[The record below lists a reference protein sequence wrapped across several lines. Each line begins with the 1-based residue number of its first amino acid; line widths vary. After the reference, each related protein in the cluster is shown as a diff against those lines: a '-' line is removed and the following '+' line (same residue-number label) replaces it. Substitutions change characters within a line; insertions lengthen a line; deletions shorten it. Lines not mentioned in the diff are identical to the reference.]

1 MQPAWVAEIKA
12 QHARATICRLTTAPG
27 FGHSLLETTVP
38 QYRLSDF
45 DFLLPNDLVAQRPA
59 ARRSESRLLHVLG
72 QGRWED
78 RVFTDL
84 LGILLPDD
92 LLIFNDSKVIPAR
105 LFARKPTGGQVEF
118 LVERITSDGTATAL
132 MRASK
137 KPAAGTDLRLE
148 VREGGDRSQG
158 QAAGLS
164 DRVLFKGPVPG
175 AADRVELCFAG
186 AVLDY
191 LEAYGELPLPPYID
205 HRPNAEDLQRYQT
218 VYAEHAGSV
227 AAPTAGLHFDE
238 AFLDALDAKGIRRAT
253 LTLHV
258 GSGTFAP
265 VRSDDL
271 SAHKMHWEWCSLP
284 QATAHAI
291 ADTRGRGGRVVAVGT
306 TSLRTLESAAAREAS
321 GHALYGQWETD
332 LFITPGYRFRLV
344 DALLTNFHLPRSTL
358 LMLVSAFAGYETI
371 RGAYAHA
378 IAQRYRFFSYGDAM
392 FLAGRIAE
400 QAPAAGLRPT

>member
-1 MQPAWVAEIKA
+1 M
-12 QHARATICRLTTAPG
+12 
-27 FGHSLLETTVP
+27 P

-45 DFLLPNDLVAQRPA
+45 DFLLPHDLVAQRPA
-59 ARRSESRLLHVLG
+59 ARRSESRLLHVMG

-84 LGILLPDD
+84 LGMLQPDD

-105 LFARKPTGGQVEF
+105 LFARKPTGGRVEF
-118 LVERITSDGTATAL
+118 LVERITSDKTATAL

-137 KPAAGTDLRLE
+137 KPAPGTDLRLE
-148 VREGGDRSQG
+148 AREGGDRSQR
-158 QAAGLS
+158 QAAVLS
-164 DRVLFKGPVPG
+164 DRVLLKGPAAG

-186 AVLDY
+186 SVLDH
-191 LEAYGELPLPPYID
+191 LEAFGELPLPPYID
-205 HRPNAEDLQRYQT
+205 HRPTAEDLQRYQT
-218 VYAEHAGSV
+218 VYAAHAGSV
-227 AAPTAGLHFDE
+227 AAPTAGLHFDQ
-238 AFLDALDAKGIRRAT
+238 ALLDALDAKGVRRAT

-271 SAHKMHWEWCSLP
+271 SAHKMHGEWCSLP
-284 QATAHAI
+284 QATGQAI

-306 TSLRTLESAAAREAS
+306 TSLRTLESAATREAS
-321 GHALYGQWETD
+321 GHALHGQWETD

-344 DALLTNFHLPRSTL
+344 DALLTNFHLPKSTL

-392 FLAGRIAE
+392 FLAGRFAE
-400 QAPAAGLRPT
+400 HAPASGLRPA